1 MRKEKHLFLRFDGET
16 GRKGAVFLIYITG
29 DIHGDKRRFD
39 EAKRL
44 RAGDTLIVCGDFGFL
59 WDGGAA
65 EERMLKKLGKKK
77 YAIAFVDG
85 AHENFD
91 LLNRCPEGE
100 WNGGRVHLLGG
111 QIYHLM
117 RGEVYTI
124 EGKTVFAF
132 GGAETKERQLYQDV
146 GRWWR
151 EEFPTMAEMK
161 NGALHLQEHGRKVD
175 YIVTHWPAPRMAGNR
190 GERNALDAYFD
201 TIARQVEYKRWYF
214 GYLHSDRKRTAK
226 NYSMFQEILPAE

>member
-65 EERMLKKLGKKK
+65 EERVLKKLGKKK

-201 TIARQVEYKRWYF
+201 TIARQVEYKRWIS
-214 GYLHSDRKRTAK
+214 GICDSDRKRTAK

>member
-1 MRKEKHLFLRFDGET
+1 M
-16 GRKGAVFLIYITG
+16 
-29 DIHGDKRRFD
+29 
-39 EAKRL
+39 
-44 RAGDTLIVCGDFGFL
+44 CGDFGFL

-65 EERMLKKLGKKK
+65 EERVLKKLGKKK

-214 GYLHSDRKRTAK
+214 GYLPQRPQAHREKLLDVSGDPARRVTGKRQKEKRKPAVRPVFVFWGGVVLKKRDRPLSQ
-226 NYSMFQEILPAE
+226 NI